1 MGQTRYPVRMG
12 VEDPIA
18 KKIVSKVI
26 VYSITRADVGKWIY
40 ENLLKSKDDKLWLS
54 RIATIKY

>member
-1 MGQTRYPVRMG
+1 MG